1 MWTCW
6 YSVFALPFRYPLHQA
21 FLMKFSQAIFQFQ
34 KGFRGHMISAD
45 GAYQHTMDAVV
56 LVSQVTGQSENWRH
70 LSCTNGMTFHLQHGG
85 TL

>member
-1 MWTCW
+1 
-6 YSVFALPFRYPLHQA
+6 
-21 FLMKFSQAIFQFQ
+21 MKFSQAIFQFQ

-45 GAYQHTMDAVV
+45 GAYLGYISSIGHYIEEHTMDAVV

-70 LSCTNGMTFHLQHGG
+70 LSSTNDMTFHLQHGG